1 MKLRHLTLL
10 LCVSLSLTGCSA
22 LLERNYATVEPHS
35 SKFWESEA
43 AGTLRAEN
51 YQDIVNDLLI
61 LIGQHTESATVR
73 LYNYEDDLT
82 VADTLE
88 QATTEVQQE
97 TPMGA
102 YAVEYITA
110 SSRSQRGYYEI
121 SIQVSYR
128 RTAEQIQAVVNATST
143 EALSALLEAALD
155 EGRTELAVRVGYWGE
170 DGQARVEET
179 VAQLREARGLAETPP
194 WTISYY
200 PAQGPVG
207 LIEFVMGGDAAAAAE
222 ENSENICT
230 IPWGEPVGYIEDVT
244 NGFYKIKYK
253 GQIGYAKAEYLTSTD
268 PHVYTGGNPI
278 YHISGVQN
286 SVYLRKTP
294 SEPAEYICEIPV
306 GAAVEYLGSYN
317 GYDKVNYNGMVGY
330 VTSAYVR

>member
-110 SSRSQRGYYEI
+110 VEQPQRSCYEMNVQI
-121 SIQVSYR
+121 SYR
-128 RTAEQIQAVVNATST
+128 RSAEQVQTIVNATSPSGAGRGPGGVGGPR
-143 EALSALLEAALD
+143 ELLAGRQPRKGGAGAHAGSAGARRPGGDRVAGALLP
-155 EGRTELAVRVGYWGE
+155 GN
-170 DGQARVEET
+170 
-179 VAQLREARGLAETPP
+179 
-194 WTISYY
+194 
-200 PAQGPVG
+200 GP
-207 LIEFVMGGDAAAAAE
+207 
-222 ENSENICT
+222 
-230 IPWGEPVGYIEDVT
+230 
-244 NGFYKIKYK
+244 
-253 GQIGYAKAEYLTSTD
+253 
-268 PHVYTGGNPI
+268 GGNCG
-278 YHISGVQN
+278 IS
-286 SVYLRKTP
+286 
-294 SEPAEYICEIPV
+294 AEA
-306 GAAVEYLGSYN
+306 G
-317 GYDKVNYNGMVGY
+317 
-330 VTSAYVR
+330 